1 MKIDNKSLEVD
12 PFIVKE
18 FFEKA
23 DNPSVVLEQLMKSYN
38 NDDYLNHVIN
48 GEEAAKILGYK
59 PNYLKNITGDKVK
72 GKKLGRQWIYSK
84 FNLKP
89 KKEYKVYHH
98 FSGLYEFTQAFYYEG
113 TKYESSDV
121 NYAKVRVAIGTD
133 YTTNSNVLVQIRFYQ
148 VEGGLPVYNHVSKL
162 TTLVMNSFLKERF
175 RGEIPEIGDIEVTE
189 KHTDHVIGDD
199 RITLFSL
206 SYDEKANQCFYD
218 GDKVLA
224 AGEQNI
230 KDEFDL
236 LFEKRNF

>member
-1 MKIDNKSLEVD
+1 MKIGNKLIEID
-12 PFIVKE
+12 PFIVEE

-23 DNPSVVLEQLMKSYN
+23 DNPSLVLEQLMKAYN

-59 PNYLKNITGDKVK
+59 PNYLKNITGDKIK

-98 FSGLYEFTQAFYYEG
+98 FAGLYEFTQAFYYEG
-113 TKYESSDV
+113 TKYEPIDV
-121 NYAKVRVAIGTD
+121 NYSKVRVAIGTE
-133 YTTNSNVLVQIRFYQ
+133 YTTNSNALIQIRFYQ
-148 VEGGLPVYNHVSKL
+148 SKGGLPVYNHVPKL

-175 RGEIPEIGDIEVTE
+175 RGEVPNIGDIEVTE
-189 KHTDHVIGDD
+189 KHTNINGND
-199 RITLFSL
+199 RITLFTL
-206 SYDEKANQCFYD
+206 RYDNETDTCFYA
-218 GDKVLA
+218 GEKVLV
-224 AGEQNI
+224 AGERNI

-236 LFEKRNF
+236 LFEERNF

>member
-1 MKIDNKSLEVD
+1 MKIDNKSLEID
-12 PFIVKE
+12 PFIVEE

-23 DNPSVVLEQLMKSYN
+23 DNPSVVLEQLMKAYN

-98 FSGLYEFTQAFYYEG
+98 FAGLYEFKQAFYYEG
-113 TKYESSDV
+113 TKDEPTDV
-121 NYAKVRVAIGTD
+121 RYSKVRVAIGTD
-133 YTTNSNVLVQIRFYQ
+133 YTTTSNVLIQIRFYQ
-148 VEGGLPVYNHVSKL
+148 DEGELPVYNYVAKL
-162 TTLVMNSFLKERF
+162 TNLVMNSFLKERF
-175 RGEIPEIGDIEVTE
+175 RGEIPDIKDIEVTE
-189 KHTDHVIGDD
+189 KHTNIIGND
-199 RITLFSL
+199 RITLFNL
-206 SYDEKANQCFYD
+206 GYDKESNECLYE
-218 GDKVLA
+218 GEKVLA
-224 AGEQNI
+224 TGEENI

-236 LFEKRNF
+236 LFEKKNF